1 MAVKAIAQIMS
12 FDCETT
18 GWMNLYLHINNF
30 GHVASGVHFGPV
42 DPATTNT
49 AIDSDL
55 QTFVK
60 QYCIDTW
67 SETFGMLDTV
77 RILFKVDSII

>member
-18 GWMNLYLHINNF
+18 GDLNLYLHINNF
-30 GHVASGVHFGPV
+30 GRVASGVHFGPV
-42 DPATTNT
+42 SAAISDAT
-49 AIDSDL
+49 IDADL
-55 QTFVK
+55 SAFVK

-77 RILFKVDSII
+77 RILFKVNSVL